1 MVASNRPMR
10 CPEEIVEAAMNL
22 SRRLMFLA
30 ESERGWAWRE
40 FMEAPNRTPDECER
54 LVERHTKKA
63 KKAVKKYLRTKC
75 QRFADEAAEHILRA
89 RCYAATRAM
98 LLGRKATEA
107 DLPFRWA
114 RDADPLTWAAKGGG
128 Q

>member
-1 MVASNRPMR
+1 MVMSNRPMR
-10 CPEEIVEAAMNL
+10 CPEEIVEAAINL
-22 SRRLMFLA
+22 SWALMA
-30 ESERGWAWRE
+30 QAATGRGWSWE
-40 FMEAPNRTPDECER
+40 EYLKAPHRTPDECER
-54 LVERHTKKA
+54 LVKRHTRKA
-63 KKAVKKYLRTKC
+63 KKAVKKFLQTKC
-75 QRFADEAAEHILRA
+75 QRFADEAAEHVLRA

-114 RDADPLTWAAKGGG
+114 SDADPLTWVKGGG